1 MEIPSSLLYTGF
13 ESISLDEM
21 EGVKLMDR
29 SDTKF
34 LLSEEQLFRI
44 FASFGSDY
52 RILEIEGQRI
62 SRYES
67 IYFDT
72 ADFSLYHQHR
82 RGRLPRCK
90 VRIRHYAETGQR
102 FLEVKVKSNK
112 GRTIKE
118 RIRQSEENSISEAGA
133 VLVKKLSGLDSAQ
146 LLPCLQVD
154 YSRITLVNRHMPER
168 ITLDLG
174 LCFSADD
181 GRREI
186 PRLVI
191 AEVKQERSHKSPFV
205 QLLHENLIREGT
217 VSKYCWGLISLRND
231 LPHHHFKTKIR
242 ALHKICHG
250 TAANTA

>member
-1 MEIPSSLLYTGF
+1 MEFPSSLLYTGF
-13 ESISLDEM
+13 ESISLNEM
-21 EGVKLMDR
+21 DGVKLMDR

-34 LLSEEQLFRI
+34 LLSEEQLFGI
-44 FASFGSDY
+44 FSDFKTDY

-67 IYFDT
+67 LYFDT
-72 ADFSLYHQHR
+72 ADLSLYHQHR

-112 GRTIKE
+112 GRTIKD
-118 RIRQSEENSISEAGA
+118 RVRQDEENLISEAGA
-133 VLVKKLSGLDSAQ
+133 VLIKKLSGLDAGELIS
-146 LLPCLQVD
+146 CLRVD
-154 YSRITLVNRHMPER
+154 YSRITLVNRSMPER
-168 ITLDLG
+168 ITLDLN
-174 LCFSADD
+174 LTFSDND
-181 GRREI
+181 GRQEI

-191 AEVKQERSHKSPFV
+191 AEVKQERSRKSPFV
-205 QLLHENLIREGT
+205 QILHENQIREGT
-217 VSKYCWGLISLRND
+217 VSKYCWGLISLRSD